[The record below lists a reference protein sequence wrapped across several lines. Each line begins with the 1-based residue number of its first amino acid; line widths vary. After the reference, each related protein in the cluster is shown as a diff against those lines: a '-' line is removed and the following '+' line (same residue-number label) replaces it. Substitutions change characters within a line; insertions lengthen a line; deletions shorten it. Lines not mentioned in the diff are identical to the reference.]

1 MNITNAHIKQL
12 NGEDIYIEATI
23 DSRLCTV
30 PLDGNNYEYNQ
41 IIEQVEAGILVLDDP
56 VVIEE

>member
-23 DSRLCTV
+23 EGRLCTV
-30 PLDGNNYEYNQ
+30 PLDPSNYEYNQ
-41 IIEQVEAGILVLDDP
+41 IMEQVDAGILVLDAP
-56 VVIEE
+56 VAIEV

>member
-23 DSRLCTV
+23 DGRLCTV
-30 PLDGNNYEYNQ
+30 PLDGNNYEYNK